1 MIVSLNKTKATGF
14 TLIELLVVISIIG
27 LLASATLAQLARAR
41 DGAMYAVAKQDMRM
55 ISNGFVA
62 TDNVSIAIKDI
73 TGSGCSNCVC
83 RVANGAPTVLSQATD
98 ASTCVTRW
106 RTSITNIAA
115 QTPLI
120 NDVESLIRD
129 PWGSPYL
136 LDENELEFVAN
147 PCRRDYLTT
156 AGADRV
162 WGTSDDFSI
171 ALPFRT
177 IVCK

>member
-1 MIVSLNKTKATGF
+1 MILRLNKNRTAGF

-27 LLASATLAQLARAR
+27 LLASATLAQLANAR

-55 ISNGFVA
+55 ILNGFVA
-62 TDNVSIAIKDI
+62 TNNVAIPIKDI
-73 TGSGCSNCVC
+73 TGHACSACVC
-83 RVANGAPTVLSQATD
+83 RVSSGAPAILSQAAD

-156 AGADRV
+156 AGSDRV
-162 WGTSDDFSI
+162 WGTGDDFSI

-177 IVCK
+177 IVCR